1 MQVNEN
7 QFFRQMTIR
16 ICSSLDI
23 EKSLQKCLD
32 YLEQFIPVTVLYLHL
47 YDPELCVL
55 RALAFVTKDE
65 KEKKYEMLPIPKES
79 RKAFEDSFS
88 TNKDVIIIN
97 DPKKDFVSG
106 KITEIIKKPNTSYI
120 ILPLNLEG
128 KGLGS
133 LSIYAKGKDRYS
145 QKHARLLSLLNEPFS
160 IAMSNA
166 LRYKELMEFK
176 DRLEDDN
183 RYLHNELLHLSG
195 DKIIG
200 AELGLKEVMETVQ
213 QVAPLQIP
221 LLLLGETGVGKEV
234 IANAIHY
241 NSSRKDGPFIKVNC
255 GAIPDNLIDSELFG
269 HEKGAFTGAVEKKRG
284 RFERAH
290 QGTIFL
296 DEIGELP
303 PQAQVRLL
311 RVIQNK
317 EIDRVGGS
325 SPIPVD
331 IRIITATH
339 RNLENMVAS
348 KKFREDLWYRLN
360 VFPIMIPPLRH
371 RKEDIPSLVHYFVKR
386 KSRELQFIKNPKLA
400 SGVIHKL
407 ETYEWPGNI
416 RELENAVERALIQSF
431 GQGITEPI
439 SFEKFGLNPKFEPAS
454 SLNQVHKTISKL
466 DDTIEGHIRQALA
479 ATEWKIFGEKGA
491 AQLLGM
497 NPNTLRSKMKK
508 LGIPFKRKD
517 SGRTKKSKY

>member
-1 MQVNEN
+1 MHIDEN

-32 YLEQFIPVTVLYLHL
+32 YLEQFIPTTVMYLHL
-47 YDPELCVL
+47 YDPELC
-55 RALAFVTKDE
+55 ALHAIAFVTKDN

-79 RKAFEDSFS
+79 REAFEAGFLTFS
-88 TNKDVIIIN
+88 DVIIIN
-97 DPKKDFVSG
+97 RPEEDFVAGS
-106 KITEIIKKPNTSYI
+106 ITEIIKRPDLSYI

-133 LSIYAKGKDRYS
+133 LSIYAKGIDLYTNE
-145 QKHARLLSLLNEPFS
+145 HAGLLSLLKEPFS

-176 DRLEDDN
+176 DRLVDDN
-183 RYLHNELLHLSG
+183 RYLHKELLHLSG
-195 DKIIG
+195 DEIIG
-200 AELGLKEVMETVQ
+200 SELGLKEVMETVQ
-213 QVAPLQIP
+213 QVAPLHIP

-255 GAIPDNLIDSELFG
+255 GAIPENLIDSELFG
-269 HEKGAFTGAVEKKRG
+269 HEKGAFTGAVSRNRG

-317 EIDRVGGS
+317 EINRVGGS
-325 SPIPVD
+325 SQIPVD

-339 RNLENMVAS
+339 RNLETMVAS

-371 RKEDIPSLVHYFVKR
+371 RKEDIPSLVHYFIKR
-386 KSRELQFIKNPKLA
+386 KSIELQYIKSPRLA
-400 SGVIHKL
+400 PGVIHKL
-407 ETYEWPGNI
+407 EAYQWPGNV
-416 RELENAVERALIQSF
+416 RELENAVERALIQSI
-431 GQGITEPI
+431 GQGTNEPI
-439 SFEKFGLNPKFEPAS
+439 SFEKFGLNSNIEVEKDQHQAYMKIMKF
-454 SLNQVHKTISKL
+454 
-466 DDTIEGHIRQALA
+466 DDVMKNHILLTLKYTR
-479 ATEWKIFGEKGA
+479 WRIYGDKGA
-491 AQLLGM
+491 ARLLGM
-497 NPNTLRSKMKK
+497 NPNTLRSKMRKYE
-508 LGIPFKRKD
+508 IPFKKNI
-517 SGRTKKSKY
+517 SGLV